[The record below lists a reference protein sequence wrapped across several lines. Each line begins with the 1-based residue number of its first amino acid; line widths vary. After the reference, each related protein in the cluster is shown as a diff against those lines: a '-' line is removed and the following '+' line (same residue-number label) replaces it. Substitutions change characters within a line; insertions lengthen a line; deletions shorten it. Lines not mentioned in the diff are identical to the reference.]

1 MVEVWAAVAGASV
14 TVAGLGVSGL
24 NRQSQQG
31 RDSLVRLTTA
41 VDNLS
46 SRLQILHDDIN
57 LKQTAILTAHSL
69 ADGKSEPTQVLHLDT
84 VFASHLFA
92 IINAKRMHKMA
103 KKENNEEV
111 MEIQSYKLEQ
121 AHRLADE
128 YKQKIMDIFQSTFST

>member
-46 SRLQILHDDIN
+46 SRLQVLHDDI
-57 LKQTAILTAHSL
+57 KTK
-69 ADGKSEPTQVLHLDT
+69 DVE
-84 VFASHLFA
+84 VFARL
-92 IINAKRMHKMA
+92 
-103 KKENNEEV
+103 NE
-111 MEIQSYKLEQ
+111 LERSV
-121 AHRLADE
+121 ARLEGHSDRH
-128 YKQKIMDIFQSTFST
+128 

>member
-46 SRLQILHDDIN
+46 SRLQILHDDI
-57 LKQTAILTAHSL
+57 KTK
-69 ADGKSEPTQVLHLDT
+69 DVE
-84 VFASHLFA
+84 VFARLS
-92 IINAKRMHKMA
+92 
-103 KKENNEEV
+103 E
-111 MEIQSYKLEQ
+111 LERSV
-121 AHRLADE
+121 ARLEGHSDRH
-128 YKQKIMDIFQSTFST
+128 

>member
-46 SRLQILHDDIN
+46 SRLQILHDDI
-57 LKQTAILTAHSL
+57 KTK
-69 ADGKSEPTQVLHLDT
+69 DVE
-84 VFASHLFA
+84 VFARL
-92 IINAKRMHKMA
+92 
-103 KKENNEEV
+103 NE
-111 MEIQSYKLEQ
+111 LE
-121 AHRLADE
+121 RS
-128 YKQKIMDIFQSTFST
+128 KN